1 MKIDK
6 LAEYLNLKHRQML
19 IVLGISSVV
28 LSVATAAFFIND
40 YLALKNQIGKSLATN
55 AALLGAASAPL
66 LASGDGESIRHM
78 LTMASADEHIVQAV
92 LYDSDSR
99 VFARYVKP
107 GYETQQVPAEELATA
122 ERGIFFES
130 ERAFALQPVEYDNRV
145 RGLLYIE
152 YDLESLRS
160 TMSRY
165 AAIAAAVFMF
175 GIIVAWV
182 MSNMSQRLLVE
193 PIGRLAALVER
204 ISRTKNYGER
214 MHINRRDEIGVL
226 IGGFNNMLATI
237 ENQNTELRR
246 HGEKLESLVEL
257 RTKQLHHRANYDTLT
272 KLPNRHLLMEKLSE
286 VMEDSRRN
294 GLKTA
299 LLLIDIDRF
308 KIINDSLGHHV
319 GDELLQQ
326 VGLRLSATLRNIDCL
341 ARLGGD
347 EFVILLGNI
356 SGPEDAELLARKIMV
371 EFSHPFELKNHH
383 LHVTASVGISLHPD
397 NAEDA
402 AGLLK
407 RADISMY
414 RSKSNGMNSYLFYD
428 PSIDRSEQRLMLESR
443 LRNAIANN
451 ELYMVYQ
458 PQIRLSDNKVCGFEA
473 LMRWNNPDI
482 GEIYPAEF
490 VPIAVEMGII
500 NQLSKWALTT
510 VCRQYAEWLAGDVH
524 PQKVAVNISATDL
537 LMVDFIQHVEKCIL
551 EYKIGAG
558 CLQLEITE
566 DVFLDR
572 AEQIIETLQK
582 LKDLGVA
589 IAIDDF
595 GTGYSSLSYLQDF
608 PIDLLKLDGS
618 FIRKISSS
626 EKSRGIVASA
636 ISLAH
641 GLGLQ
646 IVAECVDTDLQ
657 RKFLV
662 AQGCDIVQG
671 FYFSEPVPA
680 DELPQYL
687 QMVNLDTYKSAS

>member
-6 LAEYLNLKHRQML
+6 LAEYLSLKHRQML
-19 IVLGISSVV
+19 IILGISSVV

-55 AALLGAASAPL
+55 AALLAAGSAPL
-66 LASGDGESIRHM
+66 LASGDGESIQGM
-78 LTMASADEHIVQAV
+78 LTMASADEHILQAV
-92 LYDSDSR
+92 LYDTGNR

-107 GYETQQVPAEELATA
+107 GYEAQEVPSDELATV

-130 ERAFALQPVEYDNRV
+130 ERAFAVQPVEYDHRI
-145 RGLLYIE
+145 RGRLYIE

-165 AAIAAAVFMF
+165 AAIAVAVFVF
-175 GIIVAWV
+175 GIIIAWV

-193 PIGRLAALVER
+193 PIGRLAALVQR

-226 IGGFNNMLATI
+226 IDGFNNMLGTI
-237 ENQNTELRR
+237 ENQNSELRR

-257 RTKQLHHRANYDTLT
+257 RTKQLHHRANYDSLT
-272 KLPNRHLLMEKLSE
+272 KLPNRHLLMEKLSD

-326 VGLRLSATLRNIDCL
+326 VGLRLSAALRNIDCL

-356 SGPEDAELLARKIMV
+356 SGTEDAELLARKIMV

-482 GEIYPAEF
+482 GQIYPAEF

-500 NQLSKWALTT
+500 SQLSKWALTT
-510 VCRQYAEWLAGDVH
+510 VCRQYAEWTASGVH

-537 LMVDFIQHVEKCIL
+537 LMVDFFQHVEKCIL
-551 EYKIGAG
+551 EHMIGPG

-671 FYFSEPVPA
+671 FYFSEPMA
-680 DELPQYL
+680 AGELPRYL
-687 QMVNLDTYKSAS
+687 EMVNLASYKSAS